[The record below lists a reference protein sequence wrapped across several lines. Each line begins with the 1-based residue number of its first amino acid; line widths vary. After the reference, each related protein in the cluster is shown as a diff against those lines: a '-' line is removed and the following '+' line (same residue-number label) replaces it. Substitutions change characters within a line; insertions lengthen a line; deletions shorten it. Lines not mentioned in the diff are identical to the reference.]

1 MPRPP
6 AGQALPAQSAYRQ
19 RPRAEWFAQERADH
33 DNAQTPYGALYK
45 TMELDG
51 GDQAPAIRIDYAC
64 PFALLWWLCTLSVH
78 FYRFFERYLARL
90 SQPSDG
96 QPDPLTRMR
105 GRVALYWD
113 EVVPGNNLR
122 PDKGRAYI
130 AVYWTFI
137 DLPMWFINS
146 AIGWFSL
153 CYVPVR
159 TEENIRGG
167 VPLLNEAFLRV
178 FWPEVEGLNFANGVR
193 LIEGQAPPADPL
205 GFQSRSFTFAADFAF
220 FLADEAAFKK
230 LSGAK
235 GASGS
240 KPCLCC
246 QNVLGR
252 CQPHEIPAD
261 GAPRLVHFSTPDV
274 DTFAP
279 HTPETLAQVWGH
291 LAGQALLVNRRELSK
306 AAFNLLQQS
315 AGLKFSIV
323 SLLHPRI
330 REIANLP
337 HSIYWDWMHCLV
349 ASGGVAQHEL
359 NQLLRRIADERDER
373 GKRVM
378 PLDMVQNFAK
388 YVVFPKE
395 GGFAPKLI
403 LADRLRDKPN
413 KHIKAFAGEVLGWS
427 VVLGLFCDMI
437 LVPAGRLRAEVEC
450 FTLLG
455 RIIYLLRLGNGCV
468 ARLRLLRTLLHEHH
482 VRYIALYPEAVTP
495 KVHWLRHIP
504 DCIERWGV
512 LFACFATERKHRAS
526 KRIAAFA
533 FKAWCSTLLR
543 RTTRMHMEKAL
554 LPSSFQPEH
563 LEPPAGKPV
572 PAKFQSLLASAGILG
587 QAQLARMAARAHLSV
602 GNVARGDLLGVMVA
616 GELRAGFAAQ
626 FFAVTGAAG
635 EEFFALVQKLRPLG
649 GNRFSRAAGH
659 TEQGF
664 MPLQAVLH
672 AFPYFVMGTE
682 VCVVAG
688 IDEFT

>member
-6 AGQALPAQSAYRQ
+6 PGQALPAQSAYRQ
-19 RPRAEWFAQERADH
+19 RTRAEYAAQERADYE
-33 DNAQTPYGALYK
+33 NVQTPYGSLYK

-51 GDQAPAIRIDYAC
+51 GDQAPPILVDYTC

-78 FYRFFERYLARL
+78 FYRFFERHLARL
-90 SQPSDG
+90 SRPCDG

-153 CYVPVR
+153 CYVPVKS
-159 TEENIRGG
+159 EALIKGG
-167 VPLLNEAFLRV
+167 IPLLNEAFLRV
-178 FWPEVEGLNFANGVR
+178 FWPEGEGMNFAHGVR
-193 LIEGQAPPADPL
+193 LIEGQAPPAEPL
-205 GFQSRSFTFAADFAF
+205 GLDGRSFTFAADFAF

-235 GASGS
+235 GASGT

-252 CQPHEIPAD
+252 CQPDDIPED
-261 GAPRLVHFSTPDV
+261 GTPRLVHFSCPDV
-274 DTFAP
+274 EAFAP
-279 HTPETLAQVWGH
+279 HTPETLAELWTH
-291 LAGQALLVNRRELSK
+291 LAEQAVLYGRREIRK
-306 AAFNLLQQS
+306 GAFNLKQQS
-315 AGLKFSIV
+315 AGLTFNFT

-330 REIANLP
+330 RQIARLP
-337 HSIYWDWMHCLV
+337 FSVYWDWMHCLV
-349 ASGGVAQHEL
+349 ASGGVAQYEL

-373 GKRVM
+373 GRKVM
-378 PLDMVQNFAK
+378 SINMVQDFAK
-388 YVVFPKE
+388 FLVFPKE
-395 GGFAPKLI
+395 GGFTPKLR

-413 KHIKAFAGEVLGWS
+413 KHIKAFAAEVLGWS
-427 VVLGLFCDMI
+427 VVLGLFCEMV
-437 LVPAGRLRAEVEC
+437 LVPAGRLKAEVEC
-450 FTLLG
+450 FRLLG

-504 DCIERWGV
+504 ECIERWGV

-526 KRIAAFA
+526 KRIATFA
-533 FKAWCSTLLR
+533 FKTWCSTLLR
-543 RTTRMHMEKAL
+543 RTTRLHMEHAL
-554 LPSSFQPEH
+554 LPWSFQPEH
-563 LEPPAGKPV
+563 LEPAAGKPV
-572 PAKFQSLLASAGILG
+572 PAEFQTLLARAGILG
-587 QAQLARMAARAHLSV
+587 QAQLARMATKAHLSV

-649 GNRFSRAAGH
+649 GNRFSTAAGH

-664 MPLQAVLH
+664 MPLRAVLH
-672 AFPYFVMGTE
+672 AFPYFLMGTE
-682 VCVVAG
+682 VCVVAS